1 MVHAL
6 SSDALVKD
14 VSMLQ
19 SEVWNRQGLASTP
32 LSYCHRLSLLPGYLA
47 RHATLT
53 TSSDATPLIM
63 VPGLAGGLDFCLPFA
78 SRLSQ
83 HFAVHLLQPRGEDSR
98 YDLSPRTTIEQL
110 GTDIVEYQKSAGLE
124 RPMLF
129 GHGFGAVVALEAAR
143 QCPGRFA
150 GVVVQGIAPQLQAPI
165 QEWLLK
171 QLLSASATQ
180 APLAELITP
189 LFGSRWILPEL
200 KQLALQFCQRTDL
213 GVFTRRLELMA
224 QFDIETFVD
233 GLRQVPLLI
242 QTATHDV
249 FVSPEAW
256 KPWRRVLPRM
266 TLQTIDN
273 AGHFAF
279 LTQADAI
286 ACQIERF
293 ANRRLGMP
301 LQSTV

>member
-1 MVHAL
+1 
-6 SSDALVKD
+6 
-14 VSMLQ
+14 MLQ
-19 SEVWNRQGLASTP
+19 SDLWNSQGLASTP
-32 LSYCHRLSLLPGYLA
+32 LSNCHRYSLLPGYLA
-47 RHATLT
+47 RHTLLT
-53 TSSDATPLIM
+53 TVSDATPLIM
-63 VPGLAGGLDFCLPFA
+63 LPGLAGGLDFCMPFA

-98 YDLSPRTTIEQL
+98 YDLPPNTTIEEL
-110 GTDIVEYQKSAGLE
+110 GIDVIEYQKKAGLE
-124 RPMLF
+124 RPLLF

-143 QCPGRFA
+143 QYPGRFA
-150 GVVVQGIAPQLQAPI
+150 GVIVQGIAPQQHAPI
-165 QEWLLK
+165 QDWLNK
-171 QLLSASATQ
+171 QLLTSPSHY
-180 APLAELITP
+180 APLTELITP
-189 LFGSRWILPEL
+189 LFGNRWILPQL
-200 KQLALQFCQRTDL
+200 KQIALDFCLRTDL

-224 QFDIETFVD
+224 QFDIDSIVD

-293 ANRRLGMP
+293 ANRRLGVP